1 MNRLAGLILAVVALA
16 PIAFSAE
23 NKTVSYNSG
32 DETVQA
38 VFSTPSG
45 NGPLPGHHRD
55 SRMVGSQ

>member
-45 NGPLPGHHRD
+45 NGPP
-55 SRMVGSQ
+55 SRPSS